1 MTTLDALMVNFYGQA
16 LIGKIILVGVMITLA
31 LYITILRYP
40 KASTHLN
47 EHELE
52 NNFPK
57 KCAICQNNL
66 RRLKQLMTIV
76 LSLGVIVVLIAA
88 TLRAA

>member
-57 KCAICQNNL
+57 
-66 RRLKQLMTIV
+66 
-76 LSLGVIVVLIAA
+76 
-88 TLRAA
+88 